1 MRRKQDS
8 DVYDEWGNHAGE
20 SRLSIGSVNPG
31 GSSTKLIWW
40 ILGMV
45 ATAGIAEAG
54 WLGNAVVDLKAEV
67 AALNAKVDFL
77 IADRRNSNGR
87 P

>member
-1 MRRKQDS
+1 MERPD
-8 DVYDEWGNHAGE
+8 DEGEVYDSWGNHPG
-20 SRLSIGSVNPG
+20 RHRVSIGAVNAG
-31 GSSTKLIWW
+31 ATKLLWW

-45 ATAGIAEAG
+45 AVAGVAEAG

-67 AALNAKVDFL
+67 AALNAKMDFV
-77 IADRRNSNGR
+77 IADRRSNGR